1 MSMKP
6 AGNELAPKDR
16 VLFQDLGESVQ
27 LPGICMNEF
36 LNISGQ
42 QSFAN
47 KSEKYT

>member
-1 MSMKP
+1 MKP

-27 LPGICMNEF
+27 LPETCMKAF

-47 KSEKYT
+47 ESEKHT